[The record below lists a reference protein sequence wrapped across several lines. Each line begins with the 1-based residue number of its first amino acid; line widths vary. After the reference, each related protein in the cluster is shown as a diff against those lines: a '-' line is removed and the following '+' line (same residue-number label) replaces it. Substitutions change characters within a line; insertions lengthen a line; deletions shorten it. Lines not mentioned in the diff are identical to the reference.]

1 MPSDQIPERDEQTED
16 VGLLLRADNGMAYL
30 IPRAAL
36 ETFRL
41 SDDARAMLESQLTEA
56 EAGDVQGHQYIGQF
70 NMTKPVWMPVAWG
83 AWGYWSTEKY
93 WIDPRSTGYPG
104 LR

>member
-1 MPSDQIPERDEQTED
+1 MTSDQRPERDEQTTD
-16 VGLLLRADNGMAYL
+16 VGLLLRADDGTMYL
-30 IPRAAL
+30 IPRDAL

-41 SDDARAMLESQLTEA
+41 TDDARAALERHMA

-70 NMTKPVWMPVAWG
+70 SMTRPVWTQLWG
-83 AWGYWSTEKY
+83 WGYWSNEKY
-93 WIDPRSTGYPG
+93 FIDPKSTGYPG